1 MDSLDLNGSKEQTLI
16 EDHAPRSD
24 AEMEV
29 EQLATERGSEKGSS
43 DENVEIG
50 DGSDRQSL
58 TSEGNWSG
66 GASEAGS
73 GDWIEGMLSPC
84 SREIVNE
91 LGRDSACAV
100 DRGGE
105 DRSPTVPLTSRDD
118 FSPSARSAAYADS
131 DITALETEL
140 SVLRDLI
147 SRGSAG
153 ADTLDSA
160 GLPTQTDLPCRQQR
174 AALHDNL
181 QRAALDGRPQ
191 RAALDHRVH
200 SNGASPD
207 DVWGD
212 DQVSSVG
219 TPDRTRPS
227 GFSGIGEQAPKP
239 RSQQGPHV
247 GDRGILGGRGTSGDG
262 GTEDP
267 RRSGRE
273 LEERCGS
280 GG

>member
-84 SREIVNE
+84 SRETVNE
-91 LGRDSACAV
+91 LGRDSARAV

-118 FSPSARSAAYADS
+118 LSPSAPPAAYADG

-160 GLPTQTDLPCRQQR
+160 GLPTQTDLPCRQQC
-174 AALHDNL
+174 AAFDDNL
-181 QRAALDGRPQ
+181 QHAALDGRPQ
-191 RAALDHRVH
+191 RAALDQ

-227 GFSGIGEQAPKP
+227 GFSGFGEQAPKP
-239 RSQQGPHV
+239 RSQPGPHV